1 METTKAQEK
10 LDASS
15 FLENTNKLD
24 DAPKILD
31 DEEIE
36 VRRRFADDIFFRS

>member
-1 METTKAQEK
+1 MKTAKAQEEEC
-10 LDASS
+10 
-15 FLENTNKLD
+15 ENTNKLD
-24 DAPKILD
+24 DAPKRLD